1 MFTFRRSPVTPRADA
16 SHWRYKGIG
25 DRSSTSCG
33 THAKARKLGQ
43 DRHNG
48 PVTHLYPQTPRTSPT
63 RDAQRVSYDRE
74 TVHAVLDE
82 ARVVLP
88 MLLDVHVRKD
98 DRTRMSRSRCR

>member
-1 MFTFRRSPVTPRADA
+1 MSAIKTEP
-16 SHWRYKGIG
+16 
-25 DRSSTSCG
+25 
-33 THAKARKLGQ
+33 
-43 DRHNG
+43 
-48 PVTHLYPQTPRTSPT
+48 TSPAAA
-63 RDAQRVSYDRE
+63 RLLELYRGRE